1 MRKIIKIFSSVLALV
16 IVASVIGLFA
26 LGPKL
31 IAKSVNSIVTVPS
44 PSVAVEVRRLHE
56 RLFIADLH
64 ADALLWGRNLLERA
78 DYGHVDVPRLIEAN
92 VALQVFSVFTK
103 VPRARSYARTEA
115 DSDLITW
122 LAIIQRWPLGSWSSL
137 TERALYQARQLADA
151 AERSRGR
158 LTLIRS
164 VDDLE
169 RYLQR
174 RDRDSNVTAGIL
186 AIEGL
191 HAIEAN
197 PENLEVL
204 YRAGYRMMGLTHHFD
219 NAVAGSAHGVEKG
232 GLTKL
237 GEQAVV
243 RMEALS
249 IIVDLAHA
257 SPQAIEETLDMAS
270 RPVVVS
276 HTGVVGTCPGSRN
289 LTDRQIQRIAQNGGV
304 IGIGYFEAAICGL
317 EPGDFAKA
325 VRHVIDLVGI
335 EHVGLGSDFDGAVRT
350 KFDVTGLPHLTESLL
365 AEGFSADEISK
376 IMGGNVVRLLLEVLP
391 RDGP

>member
-1 MRKIIKIFSSVLALV
+1 MKKVIKIVLMALA
-16 IVASVIGLFA
+16 IVAVGGIIGVFT
-26 LGPKL
+26 LGPRL
-31 IAKSVNSIVTVPS
+31 VEESVNSFVTAQA
-44 PSVAVEVRRLHE
+44 PSVATEVESLHE

-64 ADALLWGRNLLERA
+64 ADSLLWGRNLLERA

-103 VPRARSYARTEA
+103 VPRARSYDRTEA
-115 DSDLITW
+115 DSDLVTW
-122 LAIIQRWPLGSWSSL
+122 FTLIQRWPLASWSSL

-151 AERSRGR
+151 AERSGGR

-164 VDDLE
+164 VADLK
-169 RYLQR
+169 RHLQR

-197 PENLEVL
+197 LENLDAL

-232 GLTKL
+232 GLTEL
-237 GEQAVV
+237 GERAVA

-257 SPQAIEETLDMAS
+257 SPQAIEETLDIAT

-276 HTGVVGTCPGSRN
+276 HTGVAATCPGPRN
-289 LTDRQIQRIAQNGGV
+289 LTDQQVQRIAETGGV

-317 EPGDFAKA
+317 EPDDFAKA
-325 VRHVIDLVGI
+325 VRHIVDLVGI
-335 EHVGLGSDFDGAVRT
+335 DHVGLGSDFDGAVHT
-350 KFDVTGLPHLTESLL
+350 KFDVTGLPFITKSLL
-365 AEGFSADEISK
+365 EAGFTDQEIEQ
-376 IMGGNVVRLLLEVLP
+376 IMGGNVLRLLDELLP
-391 RDGP
+391 RDG

>member
-1 MRKIIKIFSSVLALV
+1 MKKVIKIVLMVLA
-16 IVASVIGLFA
+16 IVAVGGIIGVFT
-26 LGPKL
+26 LGPRL
-31 IAKSVNSIVTVPS
+31 VEESVNSFVTAQA
-44 PSVAVEVRRLHE
+44 PSVATEVESLHE

-64 ADALLWGRNLLERA
+64 ADSLLWGRNLLERA

-103 VPRARSYARTEA
+103 VPRARSYDRTEA
-115 DSDLITW
+115 DSDLVTW
-122 LAIIQRWPLGSWSSL
+122 FTLIQRWPLASWSSL

-151 AERSRGR
+151 AERSGGR

-164 VDDLE
+164 VADLK
-169 RYLQR
+169 RHLQR

-197 PENLEVL
+197 LENLDAL

-232 GLTKL
+232 GLTEL
-237 GEQAVV
+237 GEQAVA

-257 SPQAIEETLDMAS
+257 SPQAIEETLDIAS

-276 HTGVVGTCPGSRN
+276 HTGVVATCPGPRN
-289 LTDRQIQRIAQNGGV
+289 LTDQQVQRIAETGGV

-317 EPGDFAKA
+317 EPDDFAKA
-325 VRHVIDLVGI
+325 VRHIVDLVGI
-335 EHVGLGSDFDGAVRT
+335 DHVGLGSDFDGAVHT
-350 KFDVTGLPHLTESLL
+350 KFDVTGLPFITKSLL
-365 AEGFSADEISK
+365 EAGFTDQEIEQ
-376 IMGGNVVRLLLEVLP
+376 IMGGNVLRLLDELLP
-391 RDGP
+391 RDG

>member
-1 MRKIIKIFSSVLALV
+1 MKKVIKIVLMVLA
-16 IVASVIGLFA
+16 IVAVGGIIGVFT
-26 LGPKL
+26 LGPRL
-31 IAKSVNSIVTVPS
+31 VEESVNSFVTAQA
-44 PSVAVEVRRLHE
+44 PSVATEVESLHE

-64 ADALLWGRNLLERA
+64 ADSLLWGRNLLERA

-103 VPRARSYARTEA
+103 VPRARSYDRTEA
-115 DSDLITW
+115 DSDLVTW
-122 LAIIQRWPLGSWSSL
+122 FTLIQRWPLASWSSL

-151 AERSRGR
+151 AERSSGR

-164 VDDLE
+164 VADLK
-169 RYLQR
+169 RHLQR
-174 RDRDSNVTAGIL
+174 RDSDSNVTAGIL

-197 PENLEVL
+197 LENLDAL
-204 YRAGYRMMGLTHHFD
+204 YRAGYRRMGLTHHFD

-232 GLTKL
+232 GRTEL
-237 GEQAVV
+237 GERAVA

-257 SPQAIEETLDMAS
+257 SPQAIEETLDIAT

-276 HTGVVGTCPGSRN
+276 HTGVAATCPGPRN
-289 LTDRQIQRIAQNGGV
+289 LTDQQVQRIAETGGV

-317 EPGDFAKA
+317 EPDDFAKA
-325 VRHVIDLVGI
+325 VRHIVDLVGI
-335 EHVGLGSDFDGAVRT
+335 DHVGLGSDFDGAVRT
-350 KFDVTGLPHLTESLL
+350 KFDVTGLPYITESLL
-365 AEGFSADEISK
+365 EAGFTDQEIEQ
-376 IMGGNVVRLLLEVLP
+376 IMGGNVLRLLDELLP
-391 RDGP
+391 REG

>member
-1 MRKIIKIFSSVLALV
+1 MKKVIKIVLMVLA
-16 IVASVIGLFA
+16 IVAVGGIIGVFT
-26 LGPKL
+26 LGPRL
-31 IAKSVNSIVTVPS
+31 VEESVNSFVS
-44 PSVAVEVRRLHE
+44 AQAPSVATEVESLHE

-64 ADALLWGRNLLERA
+64 ADSLLWGRNLLERA

-103 VPRARSYARTEA
+103 VPRARSYDRTEA
-115 DSDLITW
+115 DSDLVTW
-122 LAIIQRWPLGSWSSL
+122 FTLIQRWPLASWSSL

-151 AERSRGR
+151 AERSGGR

-164 VDDLE
+164 VADLK
-169 RYLQR
+169 RHLQR

-197 PENLEVL
+197 LENLDAL

-232 GLTKL
+232 GLTEL
-237 GEQAVV
+237 GEQAVA

-257 SPQAIEETLDMAS
+257 SPQAIEETLDIAT

-276 HTGVVGTCPGSRN
+276 HTGVAATCPGPRN
-289 LTDRQIQRIAQNGGV
+289 LTDQQVQRIAETGGV

-317 EPGDFAKA
+317 EPDDFAKA
-325 VRHVIDLVGI
+325 VRHIVDLVGI
-335 EHVGLGSDFDGAVRT
+335 DHVGLGSDFDGAVHT
-350 KFDVTGLPHLTESLL
+350 KFDVTGLPFITESLL
-365 AEGFSADEISK
+365 EAGFTDQEIEQ
-376 IMGGNVVRLLLEVLP
+376 IMGGNVLRLLDELLP
-391 RDGP
+391 RDG

>member
-1 MRKIIKIFSSVLALV
+1 MKKVIKIVLMVLA
-16 IVASVIGLFA
+16 IVAVGGIIGVFT
-26 LGPKL
+26 LGPRL
-31 IAKSVNSIVTVPS
+31 VEESVNSFVTAQA
-44 PSVAVEVRRLHE
+44 PSVATEVESLHE

-64 ADALLWGRNLLERA
+64 ADSLLWGRNLLERA

-103 VPRARSYARTEA
+103 VPRARSYDRTEA
-115 DSDLITW
+115 DSDLVTW
-122 LAIIQRWPLGSWSSL
+122 FTLIQRWPLASWSSL

-151 AERSRGR
+151 AERSGGR

-164 VDDLE
+164 VADLK
-169 RYLQR
+169 RHLQR

-197 PENLEVL
+197 LENLDLL
-204 YRAGYRMMGLTHHFD
+204 YRAGYRMIGLTHHFD

-232 GLTKL
+232 GLTEL
-237 GEQAVV
+237 GKQAVA

-257 SPQAIEETLDMAS
+257 SPQAIEETLDIAT

-276 HTGVVGTCPGSRN
+276 HTGVAATCPGPRN
-289 LTDRQIQRIAQNGGV
+289 LTDQQVQRIAETGGV

-317 EPGDFAKA
+317 EPDDFAKA
-325 VRHVIDLVGI
+325 VRHIVDLVGI
-335 EHVGLGSDFDGAVRT
+335 DHVGLGSDFDGAVRT
-350 KFDVTGLPHLTESLL
+350 KFDVTGLPYITESLL
-365 AEGFSADEISK
+365 EAGFTDQEIEQ
-376 IMGGNVVRLLLEVLP
+376 IMGGNVLRLLDELLP
-391 RDGP
+391 RDG

>member
-1 MRKIIKIFSSVLALV
+1 MKKVIKIVLMVLA
-16 IVASVIGLFA
+16 IVAVGGIIGVFT
-26 LGPKL
+26 LGPRL
-31 IAKSVNSIVTVPS
+31 VEESVNSFVTAQA
-44 PSVAVEVRRLHE
+44 PSVATEVESLHE

-64 ADALLWGRNLLERA
+64 ADSLLWGRNLLEHA
-78 DYGHVDVPRLIEAN
+78 NYGHVDVPRLIEAN

-103 VPRARSYARTEA
+103 VPRARSYDRTEA
-115 DSDLITW
+115 DSDLVTW
-122 LAIIQRWPLGSWSSL
+122 FTLIQRWPLASWSSL

-151 AERSRGR
+151 AERSGGR

-164 VDDLE
+164 VADLK

-197 PENLEVL
+197 LENLDAL

-232 GLTKL
+232 GLTEL
-237 GEQAVV
+237 GERAVA

-257 SPQAIEETLDMAS
+257 SPQAIEETLDIAT

-276 HTGVVGTCPGSRN
+276 HTGVAATCPGPRN
-289 LTDRQIQRIAQNGGV
+289 LTDQQVQRIAKTGGV

-317 EPGDFAKA
+317 EPDDFAKA
-325 VRHVIDLVGI
+325 VRHVVDLVGI
-335 EHVGLGSDFDGAVRT
+335 DHVGLGSDFDGAVHT
-350 KFDVTGLPHLTESLL
+350 KFDVTGLPYITESLL
-365 AEGFSADEISK
+365 EAGFTDQEIEQ
-376 IMGGNVVRLLLEVLP
+376 IMGGNVLRLLDELLQ
-391 RDGP
+391 RDG